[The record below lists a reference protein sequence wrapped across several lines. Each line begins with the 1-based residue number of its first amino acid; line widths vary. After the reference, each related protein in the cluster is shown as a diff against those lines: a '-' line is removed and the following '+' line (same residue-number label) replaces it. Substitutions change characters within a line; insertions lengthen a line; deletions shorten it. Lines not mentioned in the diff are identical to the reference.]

1 MIPTTGTV
9 YDSSFESQPL
19 EIVIGSSG
27 IKGWDEALS
36 GACKGEKRTVFI
48 PAELAYGEKGPFL
61 IRNLVELVFTLLS
74 KIGA

>member
-1 MIPTTGTV
+1 MNGQLSPLTNLIPTTGTV

-48 PAELAYGEKGPFL
+48 PAELAYGEKGPFSL
-61 IRNLVELVFTLLS
+61 ET
-74 KIGA
+74 